1 MFKHV
6 VNIFI
11 IFVRKKIF
19 VQEKREKKYLLIIEL
34 NQERQESL
42 TFIWFL

>member
-6 VNIFI
+6 VNIFV

-19 VQEKREKKYLLIIEL
+19 VQEKREKKYLLIIEFR
-34 NQERQESL
+34 NVKSL
-42 TFIWFL
+42 